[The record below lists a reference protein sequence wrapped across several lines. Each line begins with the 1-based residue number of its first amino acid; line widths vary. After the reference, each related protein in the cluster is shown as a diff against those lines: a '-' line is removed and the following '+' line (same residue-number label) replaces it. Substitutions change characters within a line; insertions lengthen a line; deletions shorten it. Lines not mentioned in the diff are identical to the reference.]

1 MTQTSNEVKF
11 KYYTSASARSNDNAA
26 TVNDI
31 AFVKTGTNTG
41 EIYAK
46 GYKFGMGAVS
56 GDITVEDILADD
68 TQVKSLKVT
77 GASSSTNGNQVLST
91 VVDITRQDVK
101 ISNTVTDEY
110 IKFTTG
116 GLEYGAEVSQ
126 SLGESTPTQSV
137 STLSWAALIN
147 NISNAGGSQAPQVTN
162 VGWSDFSAALQSHL
176 LYVETDDYPNN
187 TDARTSISG
196 VGGVTNLGNG
206 TVTLMSTPG
215 TGATVGYPNVILSNN
230 AVTYTNS
237 STSSPV
243 TKYWS
248 DIVAANQTSAIY
260 WYEESAS

>member
-101 ISNTVTDEY
+101 ITNNTSDEY

-137 STLSWAALIN
+137 NTLSWATLIN
-147 NISNAGGSQAPQVTN
+147 NISNAGTSQAPQATN
-162 VGWSDFSAALQSHL
+162 IGWNDFSAALQGHL
-176 LYVETDDYPNN
+176 LYVATADANN
-187 TDARTSISG
+187 ADERTSITGNGGTLYLGSGTLKLANGGSGYPKVKMTPIG
-196 VGGVTNLGNG
+196 VGYYDN
-206 TVTLMSTPG
+206 
-215 TGATVGYPNVILSNN
+215 PNVSVQYKTW
-230 AVTYTNS
+230 A
-237 STSSPV
+237 
-243 TKYWS
+243 
-248 DIVAANQTSAIY
+248 DITAANTAGTLY